1 MRYWRAGKLSTGPP
15 VVLSLAAVKMLIW
28 GAIWRFS
35 NKLWNCRGVLT
46 NDKPTHSRG
55 HFQTQRHFYRSW
67 WFGVGHECVKQRV
80 PFFLNRCQNIK
91 DNTIGIEEN
100 GVSLTCRFH
109 VTVFKFIGD
118 YDEVH
123 LHCAVSLCD
132 SEKYSCKIVS
142 ESVEIQCASLFLT
155 ASGFP
160 TWGWWMPSSVAL

>member
-1 MRYWRAGKLSTGPP
+1 M
-15 VVLSLAAVKMLIW
+15 
-28 GAIWRFS
+28 
-35 NKLWNCRGVLT
+35 
-46 NDKPTHSRG
+46 
-55 HFQTQRHFYRSW
+55 
-67 WFGVGHECVKQRV
+67 KQR
-80 PFFLNRCQNIK
+80 FHFLLNRCQNIK

-142 ESVEIQCASLFLT
+142 EGVKMKCIALFLT
-155 ASGFP
+155 APGLPSTGITIARIWLAP
-160 TWGWWMPSSVAL
+160 GSSVALAAPGSG

>member
-1 MRYWRAGKLSTGPP
+1 M
-15 VVLSLAAVKMLIW
+15 
-28 GAIWRFS
+28 
-35 NKLWNCRGVLT
+35 
-46 NDKPTHSRG
+46 
-55 HFQTQRHFYRSW
+55 
-67 WFGVGHECVKQRV
+67 
-80 PFFLNRCQNIK
+80 K

-142 ESVEIQCASLFLT
+142 GASAEAQL
-155 ASGFP
+155 AGF
-160 TWGWWMPSSVAL
+160 TGLWHRTLSQRGGWGCSPEGKTGRVV